1 MGVFKMILDIYKDSF
16 EFSSKKVSN
25 LIILGVLSFFNILII
40 PLVFFYGYNYRVV
53 KLSTQSMI
61 NGDDLPPDFDDFKRM
76 FVDGLKY
83 IVVEFVYLIIPL
95 IIMIASIFYKNAI
108 LLVIGLILAVIL
120 QLFALLAIPHMA
132 ANDDS
137 LKSAFEFSE
146 ISHIMSSIGYGRYIL
161 TYIGIILIYMSILI
175 IVTIILS
182 IIFGLLG
189 IATSFISL
197 NGVGAV
203 SLIGTIIFN
212 FVLFFLVAPYLT
224 MFKNRCVGLIY
235 NLGS

>member
-1 MGVFKMILDIYKDSF
+1 MILDIYKDSF
-16 EFSSKKVSN
+16 EFSSRKFLN
-25 LIILGVLSFFNILII
+25 LIILGLLSFLNILII

-61 NGDDLPPDFDDFKRM
+61 NGDDVPPDFDDFKRM
-76 FVDGLKY
+76 FIEGLKY
-83 IVVEFVYLIIPL
+83 IVVEFVYLIIPM
-95 IIMIASIFYKNAI
+95 IIMIASVFYRNAI
-108 LLVIGLILAVIL
+108 LLFIALLLMVIL

-137 LKSAFEFSE
+137 LKSAFALSE
-146 ISHIMSSIGYGRYIL
+146 INGIMASIGYGRYIL
-161 TYIGIILIYMSILI
+161 TYIGIVLIYIVILM
-175 IVTIILS
+175 IVTIVLS

-203 SLIGTIIFN
+203 NLIGTIIFN
-212 FVLFFLVAPYLT
+212 FVFFFLVTPYLT
-224 MFKNRCVGLIY
+224 MFRNRCIGLIY

>member
-1 MGVFKMILDIYKDSF
+1 MILDIYKDSF
-16 EFSSKKVSN
+16 EFSSRKFLN
-25 LIILGVLSFFNILII
+25 LIILGLLSFLNILII

-61 NGDDLPPDFDDFKRM
+61 NGDDVPPDFDDFKRM
-76 FVDGLKY
+76 FIEGLKY
-83 IVVEFVYLIIPL
+83 IVVEFVYLIIPM
-95 IIMIASIFYKNAI
+95 IIMIASVFYRNAI
-108 LLVIGLILAVIL
+108 LFILGLILVTIF

-132 ANDDS
+132 VNDDS
-137 LKSAFEFSE
+137 LKSAFALSE
-146 ISHIMSSIGYGRYIL
+146 INGIMASIGYGRYIL
-161 TYIGIILIYMSILI
+161 TYIGIVLIYIVILM
-175 IVTIILS
+175 IVTIVLS

-203 SLIGTIIFN
+203 NLIGTIIFN
-212 FVLFFLVAPYLT
+212 FVLFFLVTPYLT
-224 MFKNRCVGLIY
+224 MFRILCIGLIY

>member
-1 MGVFKMILDIYKDSF
+1 MILDIYKDSF
-16 EFSSKKVSN
+16 EFSSRKVLN
-25 LIILGVLSFFNILII
+25 LIILGLLSLFNILII

-61 NGDDLPPDFDDFKRM
+61 NGDDVPPDFDDFKKM

-83 IVVEFVYLIIPL
+83 IVVEFVYLIIPM
-95 IIMIASIFYKNAI
+95 IIMIASVFYRNAI
-108 LLVIGLILAVIL
+108 LFILGLILVTIF

-137 LKSAFEFSE
+137 LKSAFEFSK
-146 ISHIMSSIGYGRYIL
+146 INNIMASIGYGRYIL
-161 TYIGIILIYMSILI
+161 TYIGILLIYLAILVVVI
-175 IVTIILS
+175 IILS

-203 SLIGTIIFN
+203 NVIGTIIFN
-212 FVLFFLVAPYLT
+212 FVLFFLVAPFLT
-224 MFKNRCVGLIY
+224 MFQNRCIGLIY

>member
-1 MGVFKMILDIYKDSF
+1 MILDIYKDSF
-16 EFSSKKVSN
+16 EFSSRKFLN
-25 LIILGVLSFFNILII
+25 LIILGLLSFLNILII
-40 PLVFFYGYNYRVV
+40 TLVFFYGYNYRVV

-61 NGDDLPPDFDDFKRM
+61 NGDDVPPDFDDFKRM
-76 FVDGLKY
+76 FIEGLKY

-95 IIMIASIFYKNAI
+95 IILVASVFYRSAI
-108 LLVIGLILAVIL
+108 LLFIALLLMVIL

-137 LKSAFEFSE
+137 LKSAFALSE
-146 ISHIMSSIGYGRYIL
+146 INGIMASIGYGRYIL
-161 TYIGIILIYMSILI
+161 TYIGIVLIYIVILM
-175 IVTIILS
+175 IVTIVLS

-203 SLIGTIIFN
+203 NLIGTIIFN
-212 FVLFFLVAPYLT
+212 FVLFFLVTPYLT
-224 MFKNRCVGLIY
+224 MFQNRCIGLIY

>member
-1 MGVFKMILDIYKDSF
+1 MILDIYKDSF
-16 EFSSKKVSN
+16 EFSSRKFLN
-25 LIILGVLSFFNILII
+25 LIILGLLSFLNILII

-61 NGDDLPPDFDDFKRM
+61 NGDDVPPDFDDFKRM
-76 FVDGLKY
+76 FIEGLKY
-83 IVVEFVYLIIPL
+83 IVVEFVYLIIPM
-95 IIMIASIFYKNAI
+95 IIMIASVFYRSAI
-108 LLVIGLILAVIL
+108 LLFIALLLLVIL

-137 LKSAFEFSE
+137 LKSAFALSE
-146 ISHIMSSIGYGRYIL
+146 INGIMASIGYGRYIL
-161 TYIGIILIYMSILI
+161 TYIGIVLIYIVILM
-175 IVTIILS
+175 IVTIVLS

-203 SLIGTIIFN
+203 NLIGTIIFN
-212 FVLFFLVAPYLT
+212 FVLFFLVTPYLT
-224 MFKNRCVGLIY
+224 MFRNRCIGLIY

>member
-1 MGVFKMILDIYKDSF
+1 MILDIYKDSF
-16 EFSSKKVSN
+16 EFSSRKFLN
-25 LIILGVLSFFNILII
+25 LIILGLLSFLNILII

-61 NGDDLPPDFDDFKRM
+61 NGDDVPPDFDDFKKM

-83 IVVEFVYLIIPL
+83 IVVEFVYLIIPM
-95 IIMIASIFYKNAI
+95 IIMIASVFYRNAI
-108 LLVIGLILAVIL
+108 LFILGLILVTIF

-137 LKSAFEFSE
+137 LNSAFEFSK
-146 ISHIMSSIGYGRYIL
+146 INNIMASIGYGRYIL
-161 TYIGIILIYMSILI
+161 TYIGILLIYLSILVVVI
-175 IVTIILS
+175 IILS

-203 SLIGTIIFN
+203 NVIGTIIFN
-212 FVLFFLVAPYLT
+212 FVLFFLVAPFLT
-224 MFKNRCVGLIY
+224 MFQNRCIGLIY

>member
-1 MGVFKMILDIYKDSF
+1 MILDIYKDSF
-16 EFSSKKVSN
+16 EFSSRKVLN
-25 LIILGVLSFFNILII
+25 LIILGLLSLFNILII

-61 NGDDLPPDFDDFKRM
+61 NGDDVPPDFDDFKKM

-83 IVVEFVYLIIPL
+83 IVVEFVYLIIPM
-95 IIMIASIFYKNAI
+95 IIMIASVFYRNAI
-108 LLVIGLILAVIL
+108 LFILGLILVTIF

-132 ANDDS
+132 VNDDS
-137 LKSAFEFSE
+137 LNSAFEFSK
-146 ISHIMSSIGYGRYIL
+146 INNIMASIGYGRYIL
-161 TYIGIILIYMSILI
+161 TYIGILLIYLAILVVVI
-175 IVTIILS
+175 IILS

-203 SLIGTIIFN
+203 NVIGTIIFN
-212 FVLFFLVAPYLT
+212 FVLFFLVAPFLT
-224 MFKNRCVGLIY
+224 MFQNRCIGLIY

>member
-1 MGVFKMILDIYKDSF
+1 MILDIYKDSF
-16 EFSSKKVSN
+16 EFSSRKFLN
-25 LIILGVLSFFNILII
+25 LIILGLLSFLNILII

-61 NGDDLPPDFDDFKRM
+61 NGDDVPPDFDDFKRM
-76 FVDGLKY
+76 FIEGLKY
-83 IVVEFVYLIIPL
+83 IVVEFVYLIIPM
-95 IIMIASIFYKNAI
+95 IIMIASVFYRNAI
-108 LLVIGLILAVIL
+108 LFILGLILVTIF

-132 ANDDS
+132 VNDDS
-137 LKSAFEFSE
+137 LNSAFEFSK
-146 ISHIMSSIGYGRYIL
+146 INNIMASIGYGRYIL
-161 TYIGIILIYMSILI
+161 TFIGILLIYLAILVVVI
-175 IVTIILS
+175 IILS

-203 SLIGTIIFN
+203 NVIGTIIFN
-212 FVLFFLVAPYLT
+212 FVLFFLVAPFLT
-224 MFKNRCVGLIY
+224 MFQNRCIGLIY

>member
-1 MGVFKMILDIYKDSF
+1 MILDIYKDSF
-16 EFSSKKVSN
+16 EFSSRKFLN
-25 LIILGVLSFFNILII
+25 LIILGLLSFLNILII

-61 NGDDLPPDFDDFKRM
+61 NGDDVPPDFDDFKKM

-83 IVVEFVYLIIPL
+83 IVVEFVYLIIPM
-95 IIMIASIFYKNAI
+95 IIMIASVFYRNAI
-108 LLVIGLILAVIL
+108 LFILGLILVTIF

-137 LKSAFEFSE
+137 LKSAFEFSK
-146 ISHIMSSIGYGRYIL
+146 INNIMASIGYGRYIL
-161 TYIGIILIYMSILI
+161 TYIGILLIYLAILVVVI
-175 IVTIILS
+175 IILS

-203 SLIGTIIFN
+203 NVIGTIIFN
-212 FVLFFLVAPYLT
+212 FVLFFLVAPFLT
-224 MFKNRCVGLIY
+224 MFQNRCIGLIY

>member
-1 MGVFKMILDIYKDSF
+1 MILDIYKDSF
-16 EFSSKKVSN
+16 EFSSRKFLN
-25 LIILGVLSFFNILII
+25 LIILGLLSFLNILII

-61 NGDDLPPDFDDFKRM
+61 NGDDVPPDFDDFKRM
-76 FVDGLKY
+76 FIEGLKY
-83 IVVEFVYLIIPL
+83 IVVEFVYLIIPM
-95 IIMIASIFYKNAI
+95 IIMIASVFYRNAI
-108 LLVIGLILAVIL
+108 LFILGLILVTIF

-132 ANDDS
+132 VNDDS
-137 LKSAFEFSE
+137 LNSAFEFSK
-146 ISHIMSSIGYGRYIL
+146 INNIMASIGYGRYIL
-161 TYIGIILIYMSILI
+161 TYIGILLIYLAILVVVI
-175 IVTIILS
+175 IILS

-203 SLIGTIIFN
+203 NVIGTIIFN
-212 FVLFFLVAPYLT
+212 FVLFFLVAPFLT
-224 MFKNRCVGLIY
+224 MFQSRCIGLIY

>member
-1 MGVFKMILDIYKDSF
+1 MILDIYKDSF
-16 EFSSKKVSN
+16 EFSSRKFLN
-25 LIILGVLSFFNILII
+25 LIILGLLSFLNILII

-61 NGDDLPPDFDDFKRM
+61 NGDDVPPDFDDFKRM
-76 FVDGLKY
+76 FIEGLKY
-83 IVVEFVYLIIPL
+83 IVVEFVYLIIPM
-95 IIMIASIFYKNAI
+95 IIMIASVFYRNAI
-108 LLVIGLILAVIL
+108 LFILGLILVTIF

-137 LKSAFEFSE
+137 LKSAFALSE
-146 ISHIMSSIGYGRYIL
+146 INGIMASIGYGRYIL
-161 TYIGIILIYMSILI
+161 TYIGIVLIYIVILM
-175 IVTIILS
+175 IVTIVLS

-203 SLIGTIIFN
+203 NLIGTIIFN
-212 FVLFFLVAPYLT
+212 FVLFFLVTPYLT
-224 MFKNRCVGLIY
+224 MFRNRCIGLIY

>member
-1 MGVFKMILDIYKDSF
+1 MILDIYKDSF
-16 EFSSKKVSN
+16 EFSSRKFLN
-25 LIILGVLSFFNILII
+25 LIILGLLSFLNILII

-61 NGDDLPPDFDDFKRM
+61 NGDDVPPDFDDFKRM
-76 FVDGLKY
+76 FIEGLKY
-83 IVVEFVYLIIPL
+83 IVVEFVYLIIPM
-95 IIMIASIFYKNAI
+95 IIMIASVFYRNAI
-108 LLVIGLILAVIL
+108 LFILGLILVTIF

-137 LKSAFEFSE
+137 LKSAFEFSK
-146 ISHIMSSIGYGRYIL
+146 INNIMASIGYGRYIL
-161 TYIGIILIYMSILI
+161 TYIGILLIYLAILVVVI
-175 IVTIILS
+175 IILS

-203 SLIGTIIFN
+203 NLIGTIIFN
-212 FVLFFLVAPYLT
+212 FVLFFLVAPFLT
-224 MFKNRCVGLIY
+224 MFQNRCIGLIY

>member
-1 MGVFKMILDIYKDSF
+1 MILDIYTDSF
-16 EFSSKKVSN
+16 EFSSRKFLN
-25 LIILGVLSFFNILII
+25 LIILGLLSFLNILIM

-61 NGDDLPPDFDDFKRM
+61 NGDDVPPDFDDFKRM
-76 FVDGLKY
+76 FIEGLKY
-83 IVVEFVYLIIPL
+83 IVVEFVYLIIPM
-95 IIMIASIFYKNAI
+95 IIMIASVFYRNAI
-108 LLVIGLILAVIL
+108 LFILGLILVTIF

-137 LKSAFEFSE
+137 LKSAFALSE
-146 ISHIMSSIGYGRYIL
+146 INGIMASIGYGRYIL
-161 TYIGIILIYMSILI
+161 TYIGIVLIYIVILM
-175 IVTIILS
+175 IVTIVLS

-203 SLIGTIIFN
+203 NLIGTIIFN
-212 FVLFFLVAPYLT
+212 FVLFFLVTPYLT
-224 MFKNRCVGLIY
+224 MFRNRCIGLIY

>member
-1 MGVFKMILDIYKDSF
+1 MILDIYKDSF
-16 EFSSKKVSN
+16 EFSSRKFLN
-25 LIILGVLSFFNILII
+25 LIILGLLSFLNILII

-61 NGDDLPPDFDDFKRM
+61 NGDDVPPDFDDFKRM
-76 FVDGLKY
+76 FIEGLKY
-83 IVVEFVYLIIPL
+83 IVVEFVYLIIPM
-95 IIMIASIFYKNAI
+95 IIMIASVFYRNAI
-108 LLVIGLILAVIL
+108 LFILGLILVTIF

-137 LKSAFEFSE
+137 LKSAFEFSK
-146 ISHIMSSIGYGRYIL
+146 INNIMASIGYGRYIL
-161 TYIGIILIYMSILI
+161 TYIGILLIYLAILVVVI
-175 IVTIILS
+175 IILS

-203 SLIGTIIFN
+203 NVIGTIIFN
-212 FVLFFLVAPYLT
+212 FVLFFLVAPFLT
-224 MFKNRCVGLIY
+224 MFQNRCIGLIY

>member
-1 MGVFKMILDIYKDSF
+1 MILDIYKDSF
-16 EFSSKKVSN
+16 EFSSRKFLN
-25 LIILGVLSFFNILII
+25 LIILGLLSFLNILII

-61 NGDDLPPDFDDFKRM
+61 NGDDVPPDFDDFKRM
-76 FVDGLKY
+76 FIEGLKY
-83 IVVEFVYLIIPL
+83 IVVEFVYLIIPM
-95 IIMIASIFYKNAI
+95 IIMIASVFYRNAI
-108 LLVIGLILAVIL
+108 LFILGLILVTIF

-132 ANDDS
+132 VNDDS
-137 LKSAFEFSE
+137 LKSAFALSE
-146 ISHIMSSIGYGRYIL
+146 INGIMASIGYGRYIL
-161 TYIGIILIYMSILI
+161 TYIGIVLIYIVILM
-175 IVTIILS
+175 IVTIVLS

-203 SLIGTIIFN
+203 NLIGTIIFN
-212 FVLFFLVAPYLT
+212 FVLFFLVTPYLT
-224 MFKNRCVGLIY
+224 MFRNRCIGLIY

>member
-1 MGVFKMILDIYKDSF
+1 MILDIYKDSF
-16 EFSSKKVSN
+16 EFSSRKFLN
-25 LIILGVLSFFNILII
+25 LIILGLLSFLNILII

-61 NGDDLPPDFDDFKRM
+61 NGDDVPPDFDDFKRM
-76 FVDGLKY
+76 FIEGLKY
-83 IVVEFVYLIIPL
+83 IVVEFVYLIIPM
-95 IIMIASIFYKNAI
+95 IIMIASVFYRNAI
-108 LLVIGLILAVIL
+108 LFILGLILVTIF

-132 ANDDS
+132 VNDDS
-137 LKSAFEFSE
+137 LNSAFEFSK
-146 ISHIMSSIGYGRYIL
+146 INNIMASIGYGRYIL
-161 TYIGIILIYMSILI
+161 TYIGILLIYLAILVVVI
-175 IVTIILS
+175 IILS

-203 SLIGTIIFN
+203 NVIGTIIFN
-212 FVLFFLVAPYLT
+212 FVLFFLVAPFLT
-224 MFKNRCVGLIY
+224 MFQNRVIGLIY

>member
-1 MGVFKMILDIYKDSF
+1 MILDIYKDSF
-16 EFSSKKVSN
+16 EFSSRKVLN
-25 LIILGVLSFFNILII
+25 LIILGLLSLFYILII

-61 NGDDLPPDFDDFKRM
+61 NGDDVPPDFDDFKRM
-76 FVDGLKY
+76 FIEGLKY
-83 IVVEFVYLIIPL
+83 IVVEFVYLIIPM
-95 IIMIASIFYKNAI
+95 IIMIASVFYRNAI
-108 LLVIGLILAVIL
+108 LFILGLILVTIF

-132 ANDDS
+132 VNDDS
-137 LKSAFEFSE
+137 LNSAFEFSK
-146 ISHIMSSIGYGRYIL
+146 INNIMASIGYGRYIL
-161 TYIGIILIYMSILI
+161 TYIGILLIYLAILVVVI
-175 IVTIILS
+175 IILS

-203 SLIGTIIFN
+203 NVIGTIIFN
-212 FVLFFLVAPYLT
+212 FVLFFLVAPFLT
-224 MFKNRCVGLIY
+224 MFQNRCIGLIY

>member
-1 MGVFKMILDIYKDSF
+1 MILDIYKDSF
-16 EFSSKKVSN
+16 EFSSRKVMN
-25 LIILGVLSFFNILII
+25 LIILGLLSFLNILII

-61 NGDDLPPDFDDFKRM
+61 NGDDVPPDFDDFKKM

-83 IVVEFVYLIIPL
+83 IVVEFVYLIIPM
-95 IIMIASIFYKNAI
+95 IIMIASVFYRNAI
-108 LLVIGLILAVIL
+108 LFILGLILVTIF

-137 LKSAFEFSE
+137 LNSAFEFSK
-146 ISHIMSSIGYGRYIL
+146 INNIMASIGYGRYIL
-161 TYIGIILIYMSILI
+161 TYIGILLIYLAILVVVI
-175 IVTIILS
+175 IILS

-203 SLIGTIIFN
+203 NVIGTIIFN
-212 FVLFFLVAPYLT
+212 FVLFFLVAPFLT
-224 MFKNRCVGLIY
+224 MFQNRCIGLIY

>member
-1 MGVFKMILDIYKDSF
+1 MILDIYKDSF
-16 EFSSKKVSN
+16 EFSSRKVMN
-25 LIILGVLSFFNILII
+25 LIILGLLSFLNILII

-61 NGDDLPPDFDDFKRM
+61 NGDDVPPDFDDFKRM
-76 FVDGLKY
+76 FIEGLKY
-83 IVVEFVYLIIPL
+83 IVVEFVYLIIPM
-95 IIMIASIFYKNAI
+95 IIMIASVFYRNAI
-108 LLVIGLILAVIL
+108 LFILGLILVTIF

-137 LKSAFEFSE
+137 LKSAFEFSK
-146 ISHIMSSIGYGRYIL
+146 INNIMASIGYGRYIL
-161 TYIGIILIYMSILI
+161 TYIGILLIYLAILVVVI
-175 IVTIILS
+175 IILS

-203 SLIGTIIFN
+203 NVIGTIIFN
-212 FVLFFLVAPYLT
+212 FVLFFLVAPFLT
-224 MFKNRCVGLIY
+224 MFQNRCIGLIY

>member
-1 MGVFKMILDIYKDSF
+1 MILDIYKDSF
-16 EFSSKKVSN
+16 EFSSRKFLN
-25 LIILGVLSFFNILII
+25 LIILGLLSFLNILII

-61 NGDDLPPDFDDFKRM
+61 NGDDVPPDFDDFKRM
-76 FVDGLKY
+76 FIEGLKY
-83 IVVEFVYLIIPL
+83 IVVEFVYLIIPM
-95 IIMIASIFYKNAI
+95 IIMIASVFYRNAI
-108 LLVIGLILAVIL
+108 LFILGLILVTIF

-132 ANDDS
+132 VNDDS
-137 LKSAFEFSE
+137 LNSAFEFSK
-146 ISHIMSSIGYGRYIL
+146 INNIMASIGYGRYIL
-161 TYIGIILIYMSILI
+161 TYIGILLIYLAILVVVI
-175 IVTIILS
+175 IILS

-203 SLIGTIIFN
+203 NVIGTIIFN
-212 FVLFFLVAPYLT
+212 FVLFFLVAPFLT
-224 MFKNRCVGLIY
+224 MFQNRCIGLIY

>member
-1 MGVFKMILDIYKDSF
+1 MILDIYKDSF
-16 EFSSKKVSN
+16 EFSSRKVLN
-25 LIILGVLSFFNILII
+25 LIILGLLSLFNILII

-61 NGDDLPPDFDDFKRM
+61 NGDDVPPDFDDFKKM

-83 IVVEFVYLIIPL
+83 IVVEFVYLIVPL
-95 IIMIASIFYKNAI
+95 IIMIASVFYKNAI
-108 LLVIGLILAVIL
+108 LLFIGLILMVIL

-146 ISHIMSSIGYGRYIL
+146 INGIMASIGYGRYIL
-161 TYIGIILIYMSILI
+161 TYAGIVVIYIAILM
-175 IVTIILS
+175 IVTILLS
-182 IIFGLLG
+182 IIFAVLG

-197 NGVGAV
+197 NGVGTV

-224 MFKNRCVGLIY
+224 MFQNRCIGLIY

>member
-1 MGVFKMILDIYKDSF
+1 MILDIYKDSF
-16 EFSSKKVSN
+16 EFSSRKFLN
-25 LIILGVLSFFNILII
+25 LIILGLLSFLNILII

-61 NGDDLPPDFDDFKRM
+61 NGDDVPPDFDDFKRM
-76 FVDGLKY
+76 FIEGLKY

-95 IIMIASIFYKNAI
+95 IILVASVFYRSAI
-108 LLVIGLILAVIL
+108 LLFIALLLMVIL

-132 ANDDS
+132 VNDDS
-137 LKSAFEFSE
+137 LKSAFALSE
-146 ISHIMSSIGYGRYIL
+146 INGIMASIGYGRYIL
-161 TYIGIILIYMSILI
+161 TYIGIVLIYIVILM
-175 IVTIILS
+175 IVTIVLS

-203 SLIGTIIFN
+203 NLIGTIIFN
-212 FVLFFLVAPYLT
+212 FVLFFLVTPYLT
-224 MFKNRCVGLIY
+224 MFRNRCIGLIY

>member
-1 MGVFKMILDIYKDSF
+1 MILDIYKDSF
-16 EFSSKKVSN
+16 EFSSRKFLN
-25 LIILGVLSFFNILII
+25 LIILGLLSFLNILII

-61 NGDDLPPDFDDFKRM
+61 NGDDVPPDFDDFKRM
-76 FVDGLKY
+76 FIEGLKY
-83 IVVEFVYLIIPL
+83 IVVEFVYLIIPM
-95 IIMIASIFYKNAI
+95 IIMIASVFYRNAI
-108 LLVIGLILAVIL
+108 LFILGLILVTIF

-132 ANDDS
+132 VNDDS
-137 LKSAFEFSE
+137 LNSAFEFSK
-146 ISHIMSSIGYGRYIL
+146 INNIMASIGYGRYIL
-161 TYIGIILIYMSILI
+161 TYIGILLIYLAILVVVI
-175 IVTIILS
+175 IILS

-203 SLIGTIIFN
+203 NVIGTIIFN
-212 FVLFFLVAPYLT
+212 FVLFFLVAPFLT
-224 MFKNRCVGLIY
+224 MFRNRCIGLIY

>member
-1 MGVFKMILDIYKDSF
+1 MILDIYKDSF
-16 EFSSKKVSN
+16 EFSSRKFLN
-25 LIILGVLSFFNILII
+25 LIILGLLSFLNILII

-61 NGDDLPPDFDDFKRM
+61 NGDDVPPDFDDFKRM
-76 FVDGLKY
+76 FIEGLKY

-95 IIMIASIFYKNAI
+95 IILVASVFYRSAI
-108 LLVIGLILAVIL
+108 LLFIALLLMVIL

-137 LKSAFEFSE
+137 LKSAFALSE
-146 ISHIMSSIGYGRYIL
+146 INGIMASIGYGRYIL
-161 TYIGIILIYMSILI
+161 TYIGIVLIYIVILM
-175 IVTIILS
+175 IVTIVLS

-203 SLIGTIIFN
+203 NLIGTIIFN
-212 FVLFFLVAPYLT
+212 FVLFFLVTPYLT
-224 MFKNRCVGLIY
+224 MFRNRCIGLIY

>member
-1 MGVFKMILDIYKDSF
+1 MILDIYKDSF
-16 EFSSKKVSN
+16 EFSSRKFLN
-25 LIILGVLSFFNILII
+25 LIILGLLSFLNILII

-61 NGDDLPPDFDDFKRM
+61 NGDDVPPDFDDFKKM

-83 IVVEFVYLIIPL
+83 IVVEFVYLIIPM
-95 IIMIASIFYKNAI
+95 IIMIASVFYRNAI
-108 LLVIGLILAVIL
+108 LFILGLILVTIF

-132 ANDDS
+132 VNDDS
-137 LKSAFEFSE
+137 LNSAFEFSK
-146 ISHIMSSIGYGRYIL
+146 INNIMASIGYGRYIL
-161 TYIGIILIYMSILI
+161 TYIGILLIYLAILVVVI
-175 IVTIILS
+175 IILS

-203 SLIGTIIFN
+203 NVIGTIIFN
-212 FVLFFLVAPYLT
+212 FVLFFLVAPFLT
-224 MFKNRCVGLIY
+224 MFQNRCIGLIY

>member
-1 MGVFKMILDIYKDSF
+1 MILDIYKDSF
-16 EFSSKKVSN
+16 EFSSRKFLN
-25 LIILGVLSFFNILII
+25 LIILGLLSFLNILII

-61 NGDDLPPDFDDFKRM
+61 NGDDVPPDFDDFKRM
-76 FVDGLKY
+76 FIEGLKY
-83 IVVEFVYLIIPL
+83 IVVEFVYLIIPM
-95 IIMIASIFYKNAI
+95 IIMIASVFYRSAI
-108 LLVIGLILAVIL
+108 LLVIALLLMVIL

-137 LKSAFEFSE
+137 LKSAFALSE
-146 ISHIMSSIGYGRYIL
+146 INGIMASIGYGRYIL
-161 TYIGIILIYMSILI
+161 TYIGIVLIYIVILM
-175 IVTIILS
+175 IVTIVLS

-203 SLIGTIIFN
+203 NLIGTIIFN
-212 FVLFFLVAPYLT
+212 FVLFFLVTPYLT
-224 MFKNRCVGLIY
+224 MFQNRCIGLIY

>member
-1 MGVFKMILDIYKDSF
+1 MILDIYKDSF
-16 EFSSKKVSN
+16 EFSSRKVMN
-25 LIILGVLSFFNILII
+25 LIILGVLSLFNILII

-53 KLSTQSMI
+53 KLSTQGMI
-61 NGDDLPPDFDDFKRM
+61 NGDDVPPDFDDFKRM
-76 FVDGLKY
+76 FIEGLKY

-95 IIMIASIFYKNAI
+95 IILVASVFYRSAI
-108 LLVIGLILAVIL
+108 LLFIALLLMVIL

-137 LKSAFEFSE
+137 LKSAFALSE
-146 ISHIMSSIGYGRYIL
+146 INGIMASIGYGRYIL
-161 TYIGIILIYMSILI
+161 TYIGIVLIYIVILM
-175 IVTIILS
+175 IVTIVLS

-203 SLIGTIIFN
+203 NLIGTIIFN
-212 FVLFFLVAPYLT
+212 FVLFFLVTPYLT
-224 MFKNRCVGLIY
+224 MFRNRCIGLIY